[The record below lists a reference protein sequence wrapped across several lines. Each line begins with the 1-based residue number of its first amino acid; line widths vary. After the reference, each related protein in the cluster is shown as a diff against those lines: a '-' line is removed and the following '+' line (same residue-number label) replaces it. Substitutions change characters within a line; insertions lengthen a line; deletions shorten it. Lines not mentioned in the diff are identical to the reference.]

1 LRAVDWTGL
10 LRIVVFVHLNGPAV
24 WASSKWYVW
33 VEPKPEP
40 ARAGLGRPGKPN
52 EKKPYVIDLRLIGQM
67 VSSLALFVR
76 IIIWNQS
83 KSQSCGSS
91 LQ

>member
-1 LRAVDWTGL
+1 VDWTGL

-40 ARAGLGRPGKPN
+40 ARAGLGRPGQPN
-52 EKKPYVIDLRLIGQM
+52 EKKTICDRPQVDRTNGQ
-67 VSSLALFVR
+67 LAGTICKDHHLEPEQKPAM
-76 IIIWNQS
+76 WQ
-83 KSQSCGSS
+83 
-91 LQ
+91 